1 MPVVPAH
8 RGCTRVRRDAS
19 TVDAITRTIRA
30 CFIAVL
36 ALIAVI
42 PIADASAQS
51 APASPV
57 TFLVQGKGWGHGRG
71 LGQWG
76 SLGYAL
82 KGWKVDQILAH
93 YYGGTTAGTIDPNS
107 ELRVRLLREDDID
120 VIVVSERG
128 QLVSGA
134 APGTFTALRA
144 QPQPGGG
151 YLVQSGPGCAGPWT
165 DVTTAP
171 SVDFRT
177 DPAAL
182 DSPDPAA
189 LLAVCEVGG
198 VMRYY
203 RGSLLAVRDANG
215 ASRAVNILPLD
226 RYLRGVVPRESPAA
240 WAGLGGGAGIEA
252 LKAQAVAARSYAW
265 AESRYTYARTC
276 DSLFCQVYSGAAV
289 RPAGGAI
296 SLLEDARTD
305 KAIAATAGQV
315 RLDSKGAV
323 ARTEFSSSTGGYT
336 AGGAFPAVP
345 DEGDAVSMNPN
356 VGWTASV
363 GSDAALAA
371 FPQLGALTGI
381 EVVGRNGLGPFGGR
395 VTKVALRGT
404 KSTVTLSGNEFRSA
418 FGLKSDVFQVAD
430 FGTSPAVGVAN
441 GKGDDYWLVTTTG
454 GVFAFGGA
462 PDRGSMFGVK
472 LNASMV
478 GITATADGQGYW
490 LLAKDGG
497 VFSFNAPFYG
507 STGNMRLNKPVVG
520 LAVRPQGDGY
530 WFVAADG
537 GIFSFGAAP
546 FFGSTGDRKVT
557 APIVAMSPSPSG
569 GGYYVIGVDGAV
581 HPFGD
586 AKDFGSLPGSPSPI
600 VGIGVRPQGDGYWLV
615 AADGTVSA
623 FGAAAAISGS
633 GATPAAAAPV
643 VGISV
648 TASGQGYR
656 LVRADG
662 STAGFGDAS

>member
-1 MPVVPAH
+1 MAVVPAH
-8 RGCTRVRRDAS
+8 RGCTRARRDAS

-42 PIADASAQS
+42 PIADVSAQS

-128 QLVSGA
+128 RLVSGA

-151 YLVQSGPGCAGPWT
+151 YRVQSGPGCAGPWT

-182 DSPDPAA
+182 DSPDPST

-203 RGSLLAVRDANG
+203 RGSLLALRDANG

-226 RYLRGVVPRESPAA
+226 RYLRGVVPRESPAS
-240 WAGLGGGAGIEA
+240 WAGLGGRCGDRGGEGAGGR
-252 LKAQAVAARSYAW
+252 ARGHTRGP
-265 AESRYTYARTC
+265 SRGTRTARTC
-276 DSLFCQVYSGAAV
+276 DSVFCQVYAGAAM

-296 SLLEDARTD
+296 ALMEDPRTD
-305 KAIAATAGQV
+305 TAIAATAGQV
-315 RLDSKGAV
+315 RLDGKGAV

-336 AGGAFPAVP
+336 AGGTFPAVP

-356 VGWTASV
+356 VGMDRIRRLRRRAGGV
-363 GSDAALAA
+363 PAARRAHGHRGGGAQRAGTVRRPGHQGRAA
-371 FPQLGALTGI
+371 RH
-381 EVVGRNGLGPFGGR
+381 EVDRHVVGERVPLGLR
-395 VTKVALRGT
+395 V
-404 KSTVTLSGNEFRSA
+404 E
-418 FGLKSDVFQVAD
+418 
-430 FGTSPAVGVAN
+430 
-441 GKGDDYWLVTTTG
+441 
-454 GVFAFGGA
+454 
-462 PDRGSMFGVK
+462 
-472 LNASMV
+472 
-478 GITATADGQGYW
+478 
-490 LLAKDGG
+490 
-497 VFSFNAPFYG
+497 
-507 STGNMRLNKPVVG
+507 
-520 LAVRPQGDGY
+520 VRC
-530 WFVAADG
+530 
-537 GIFSFGAAP
+537 
-546 FFGSTGDRKVT
+546 
-557 APIVAMSPSPSG
+557 
-569 GGYYVIGVDGAV
+569 
-581 HPFGD
+581 
-586 AKDFGSLPGSPSPI
+586 LPGRRLRHLA
-600 VGIGVRPQGDGYWLV
+600 GRRRRERQG
-615 AADGTVSA
+615 
-623 FGAAAAISGS
+623 
-633 GATPAAAAPV
+633 
-643 VGISV
+643 
-648 TASGQGYR
+648 
-656 LVRADG
+656 
-662 STAGFGDAS
+662 

>member
-1 MPVVPAH
+1 MHQA
-8 RGCTRVRRDAS
+8 RRDAS

-151 YLVQSGPGCAGPWT
+151 YRVQSGPGCAGPWT

-182 DSPDPAA
+182 DSPDPST

-226 RYLRGVVPRESPAA
+226 RYLRGVVPRESPAS

-252 LKAQAVAARSYAW
+252 VKAQAVAARSYAW
-265 AESRYTYARTC
+265 AESRYY
-276 DSLFCQVYSGAAV
+276 
-289 RPAGGAI
+289 
-296 SLLEDARTD
+296 
-305 KAIAATAGQV
+305 
-315 RLDSKGAV
+315 
-323 ARTEFSSSTGGYT
+323 
-336 AGGAFPAVP
+336 
-345 DEGDAVSMNPN
+345 
-356 VGWTASV
+356 
-363 GSDAALAA
+363 
-371 FPQLGALTGI
+371 
-381 EVVGRNGLGPFGGR
+381 
-395 VTKVALRGT
+395 
-404 KSTVTLSGNEFRSA
+404 
-418 FGLKSDVFQVAD
+418 
-430 FGTSPAVGVAN
+430 
-441 GKGDDYWLVTTTG
+441 
-454 GVFAFGGA
+454 
-462 PDRGSMFGVK
+462 
-472 LNASMV
+472 
-478 GITATADGQGYW
+478 
-490 LLAKDGG
+490 
-497 VFSFNAPFYG
+497 
-507 STGNMRLNKPVVG
+507 
-520 LAVRPQGDGY
+520 
-530 WFVAADG
+530 
-537 GIFSFGAAP
+537 
-546 FFGSTGDRKVT
+546 
-557 APIVAMSPSPSG
+557 
-569 GGYYVIGVDGAV
+569 
-581 HPFGD
+581 
-586 AKDFGSLPGSPSPI
+586 
-600 VGIGVRPQGDGYWLV
+600 
-615 AADGTVSA
+615 
-623 FGAAAAISGS
+623 
-633 GATPAAAAPV
+633 
-643 VGISV
+643 
-648 TASGQGYR
+648 
-656 LVRADG
+656 VRADLRQRLLPGLRRSRDETRRRRDSAHGGPAHRHGDRGHRRDKSG
-662 STAGFGDAS
+662 STARGRSHAPSSRRQRAGTPQAARSRRCRTKATRCR